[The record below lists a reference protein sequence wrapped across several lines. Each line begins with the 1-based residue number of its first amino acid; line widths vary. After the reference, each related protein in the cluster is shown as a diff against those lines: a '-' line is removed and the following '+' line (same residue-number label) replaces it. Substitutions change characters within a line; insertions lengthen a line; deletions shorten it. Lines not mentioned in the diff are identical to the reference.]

1 MRTLGP
7 RRLVAWGGAVAT
19 VGATVVGC
27 GSVPGTPHPAPTTVA
42 PPPSGPVTLSGWK
55 LTLPVLGGKGHAATV
70 DPAVPTPPWLVPE
83 RDGGLTL
90 WAPVAGSTTPHSR
103 HTRTELDSLTS
114 FHAGVGRHLLSASVT
129 VTQLPR
135 AKPDVILG
143 QIHGADALSSV
154 PFVML
159 HDDGGQVVVVV
170 KQTRTGPDSARLPL
184 LTDVPLGA
192 RFDFT
197 IADNGDGSVTFTATR
212 DGRTATAGTAV
223 PAAFRGA
230 SVRFQ
235 AGAYQQ
241 ADSTGGRGASDDGA
255 RITFHSLLVGP

>member
-1 MRTLGP
+1 M
-7 RRLVAWGGAVAT
+7 AWAAALALI
-19 VGATVVGC
+19 GATAVEC
-27 GSVPGTPHPAPTTVA
+27 ANVPGAPHPAPA
-42 PPPSGPVTLSGWK
+42 PIGPVTLSGWT
-55 LTLPVLGGKGHAATV
+55 LTLPVVGGKGHAATP

-83 RDGGLTL
+83 GDGGLTL
-90 WAPVAGSTTPHSR
+90 WAPVAGSTTSR
-103 HTRTELDSLTS
+103 SSHTRTELNSLAP
-114 FHAGVGRHLLSASVT
+114 FRAGTGRHVLTASVA

-143 QIHGADALSSV
+143 QVHGADQLSSI

-159 HDDGGQVVVVV
+159 HDDGGKIVVVV
-170 KQTRTGPDSARLPL
+170 KKGRCGSDGTHVPL

-197 IADNGDGSVTFTATR
+197 ISDNGDGSLTFSATR

-223 PAAFRGA
+223 PAAFSGA
-230 SVRFQ
+230 SVRFH

-241 ADSTGGRGASDDGA
+241 ADSTGAGAASDDGA
-255 RITFHSLLVGP
+255 RVTFHGFVVEP